1 MVRSR
6 VNHAAG
12 WAKPGKGASGGLIRC
27 TTHVLAAKGDRLTA
41 LAAEPEQPAG
51 WFSRYRSVL
60 RQRDVRRLFAALVI
74 SSSGDWAY
82 NTVLVAYVFERTHS
96 LAWVGAASMVR
107 FIPPLAFGTYGGVLA
122 ERMERIGLMVRSDLL
137 CLLFQL
143 GLVAVAAT
151 GAPTVLALVLAGLG
165 ATAGVVYQPATAA
178 MIPTL
183 VGEDDLAAANALN
196 GTIDQLV
203 VIVGPGIGALL
214 LVLGSATAGFA
225 VNAATFAVS
234 AVLVGS
240 IRTRSRPVDVTEG
253 GEAGILKQ
261 MSVGFQTIYQLP
273 AARILIAY
281 CALVSFV
288 YGTDTV
294 LFMGVS
300 VHRLHSGSH
309 GIGFLLAGL
318 GVGGVLLAAAVDR
331 MAGAGRL
338 ALIITAGAVGYSLP
352 TALLTVIHS
361 PALAFVLEVF
371 RGGSTL
377 IVDVLAITSLQ
388 RAVDADRLARVFG
401 VFFSLVLA
409 AITLGALITPI
420 IAHALGLNGALWVM
434 SVGPAALALAG
445 LPALLRIDRETAEQA
460 RVLAPRVD
468 LLESLGLFSGA
479 RRPILERL
487 ASGAQPA
494 SFPAGT
500 AIVREGDRADAL
512 YVLAEGEV
520 EVTARGESGQER
532 PIRTMHAPSYF
543 GEIGVLEQ
551 IPRTAT
557 VTALS
562 PCRCERI
569 DGDTLLEAL
578 TASPPSR
585 SLMESAQSRLAITHP
600 SREMAYQSPGPA
612 ADQA

>member
-1 MVRSR
+1 
-6 VNHAAG
+6 
-12 WAKPGKGASGGLIRC
+12 
-27 TTHVLAAKGDRLTA
+27 
-41 LAAEPEQPAG
+41 
-51 WFSRYRSVL
+51 
-60 RQRDVRRLFAALVI
+60 
-74 SSSGDWAY
+74 
-82 NTVLVAYVFERTHS
+82 VFERTHS

-107 FIPPLAFGTYGGVLA
+107 FIPPLVLGTYGGVVA

-137 CLLFQL
+137 CLVWQL
-143 GLVAVAAT
+143 GLVVVAAT
-151 GAPTVLALVLAGLG
+151 GAPTVLALVMAALG
-165 ATAGVVYQPATAA
+165 AMTSVVYEPATAA
-178 MIPTL
+178 MIPSL
-183 VGEDDLAAANALN
+183 VEEDDLAAANALN

-214 LVLGSATAGFA
+214 LVFGSATAGFA
-225 VNAATFAVS
+225 VNAASFATS

-240 IRTRSRPVDVTEG
+240 IRTRSPPVDVTEG
-253 GEAGILKQ
+253 GEAGFFKQ
-261 MSVGFQTIYQLP
+261 MSVGFRTIYDLS
-273 AARILIAY
+273 AARTLVAY

-300 VHRLHSGSH
+300 VHRLHTGTH
-309 GIGFLLAGL
+309 GFGVLLAGL

-331 MAGAGRL
+331 IAGSGRL

-361 PALAFVLEVF
+361 SGLAFLLEVF

-388 RAVDADRLARVFG
+388 RAVDSDRLARVFG

-420 IAHALGLNGALWVM
+420 IVHAIGLNGALWVM
-434 SVGPAALALAG
+434 SAGPAALALAG
-445 LPALLRIDRETAEQA
+445 LPALLATDRQTAEQA
-460 RVLAPRVD
+460 RLLAPRVD

-487 ASGAQPA
+487 ASGAQSV

-500 AIVREGDRADAL
+500 EIVREGDPADAL
-512 YVLAEGEV
+512 YVLAEGSV
-520 EVTARGESGQER
+520 QVHARGESGQAR
-532 PIRTMHAPSYF
+532 VIRTMQAPSYF
-543 GEIGVLEQ
+543 GEIGVLEK

-569 DGDTLLEAL
+569 EGETLLQAL
-578 TASPPSR
+578 TASPPST
-585 SLMESAQSRLAITHP
+585 SLMESARSRLAVTHP
-600 SREMAYQSPGPA
+600 SRRMAYQPPA
-612 ADQA
+612 PARDPS